1 MTQGQGIPGLAN
13 RYFRPH
19 AWAYGVAVFLW
30 AVLALS
36 SVASWLFWPFMVWT
50 ILFLLHFLV
59 VKSLNIDSAWV
70 DERADKTAKKAF
82 DISHIETI
90 RESYEKSASRFEGKN
105 PGEGETAPE
114 ADETSENRP

>member
-70 DERADKTAKKAF
+70 DERADKTAKKALSPCQ
-82 DISHIETI
+82 IGIC
-90 RESYEKSASRFEGKN
+90 RFFF
-105 PGEGETAPE
+105 PLQWPE
-114 ADETSENRP
+114 LL